1 MHLVYGFYIFSSVVD
16 DDLSQALKDWICKT
30 NMNIVVKEE
39 ENQKSTNADDLPPIV
54 LVHGIFGF
62 GKEVCEI
69 FFLFPHY
76 DLIGLFLA
84 HLLLEKHCHLAI
96 YVFSIGL
103 RDWEVYYILQ
113 GLRKEMRRFWCL
125 I

>member
-1 MHLVYGFYIFSSVVD
+1 
-16 DDLSQALKDWICKT
+16 
-30 NMNIVVKEE
+30 MNIVVKEE
-39 ENQKSTNADDLPPIV
+39 EKQKSTNADDLPPII
-54 LVHGIFGF
+54 LVHGILDLAKRCVKFS
-62 GKEVCEI
+62 
-69 FFLFPHY
+69 FFFPHY
-76 DLIGLFLA
+76 NLIGLFLA
-84 HLLLEKHCHLAI
+84 HLLLEKYCHLAI